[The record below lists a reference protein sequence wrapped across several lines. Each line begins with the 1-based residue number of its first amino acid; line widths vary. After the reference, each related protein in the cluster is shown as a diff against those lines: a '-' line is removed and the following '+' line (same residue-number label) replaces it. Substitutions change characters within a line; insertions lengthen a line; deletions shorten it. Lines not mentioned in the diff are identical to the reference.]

1 MLDTTRDPEKQ
12 VEEITEEISSQK
24 PEALREPETMTER
37 LVESASA
44 RSIRYAVVGLGYIA
58 QVAVLP
64 AFQHAQENSELVAL
78 VSDDEAKRK
87 QLARKYKVRKTYS
100 YEQFGDC
107 LASGEVDA
115 VYIALPN
122 NMHRA
127 YTEGAAA
134 AGVHV
139 LCEKPMAV
147 TEQECEAMIE
157 ATSRANV
164 KLMIAYRLHFE
175 AGNLAAM
182 AAVRDGKIGEPRIF
196 RSGFC
201 QQVAEG
207 NSRLQKELGGGP
219 LYDIGVYCIN
229 AARYLFRAE
238 PEEVFAYAAT
248 NKQDKR
254 FSEVEEM
261 SAAVMK
267 FPGDRLATFACS
279 FGAAD
284 RSAYEVIGSNGLL
297 KMDPAY
303 EMVGD
308 LKCEITTGDG
318 KPQKTTYKKRDQF
331 GPELVY
337 FSKCIIENR
346 TPEPGGK
353 EGLAD
358 VRIIQALLESQEKN
372 RPVRISAVKDLA
384 RPTEEQELHKPP
396 VEEPPLVK
404 ATAPSKRS

>member
-1 MLDTTRDPEKQ
+1 MSKTKTTSRHKASGNTDPNG
-12 VEEITEEISSQK
+12 
-24 PEALREPETMTER
+24 
-37 LVESASA
+37 SAKKV
-44 RSIRYAVVGLGYIA
+44 RYAVVGLGYIS

-64 AFQHAQENSELVAL
+64 AFQHALENSELLAL
-78 VSDDEAKRK
+78 VSGDATKRA
-87 QLARKYKVRKTYS
+87 QLAKKYGVSKTYS
-100 YEQFGDC
+100 YEQFPEC
-107 LASGEVDA
+107 LESGLIDA

-127 YTEGAAA
+127 YTEGAAR
-134 AGVHV
+134 AGIHV

-175 AGNLAAM
+175 QGNLAAM
-182 AAVRDGKIGEPRIF
+182 AAVRDGQIGEPRIF

-201 QQVAEG
+201 QQVTPG
-207 NSRLQKELGGGP
+207 NSRLQNELGGGP

-248 NKQDKR
+248 RAQDER
-254 FSEVEEM
+254 FKEIDEM
-261 SAAVMK
+261 SAALLR

-284 RSAYEVIGSNGLL
+284 RSTYEVIGTKGVV

-308 LKCEITTGDG
+308 LKSEITVEGRA
-318 KPQKTTYKKRDQF
+318 QKATYKKRDQF

-337 FSKCIIENR
+337 FSKCILEN
-346 TPEPGGK
+346 TQPEPGGK

-358 VRIIQALLESQEKN
+358 VRIIRALLESQEKS
-372 RPVRISAVKDLA
+372 RPVRISPVGEVA
-384 RPTEEQELHKPP
+384 RPTEEQEIHKPP
-396 VEEPPLVK
+396 VGKPHLVK
-404 ATAPSKRS
+404 AAAPSE

>member
-1 MLDTTRDPEKQ
+1 MSKTKTTSRHKASGNTDPNG
-12 VEEITEEISSQK
+12 
-24 PEALREPETMTER
+24 
-37 LVESASA
+37 SAKKV
-44 RSIRYAVVGLGYIA
+44 RYAVVGLGYIS

-64 AFQHAQENSELVAL
+64 AFQHARENSELLAL
-78 VSDDEAKRK
+78 VSGDATKRA
-87 QLARKYKVRKTYS
+87 QLAKKYGVSKTYS
-100 YEQFGDC
+100 YEQFPEC
-107 LASGEVDA
+107 LESGLIDA

-127 YTEGAAA
+127 YTEGAAR
-134 AGVHV
+134 AGIHV

-175 AGNLAAM
+175 QGNLAAM
-182 AAVRDGKIGEPRIF
+182 AAVRDGQIGEPRIF

-201 QQVAEG
+201 QQVTPG
-207 NSRLQKELGGGP
+207 NSRLQNELGGGP

-248 NKQDKR
+248 RAQDER
-254 FSEVEEM
+254 FKEIDEM
-261 SAAVMK
+261 SAALLR
-267 FPGDRLATFACS
+267 FPDDRLATFACS

-284 RSAYEVIGSNGLL
+284 RSTYEVIGTKGVV

-308 LKCEITTGDG
+308 LKSEITVEGRA
-318 KPQKTTYKKRDQF
+318 QKATYKKRDQF

-337 FSKCIIENR
+337 FSKCILEN
-346 TPEPGGK
+346 TEPEPGGK

-358 VRIIQALLESQEKN
+358 VRIIRALLESQEKS
-372 RPVRISAVKDLA
+372 RPVRISPVGEVA
-384 RPTEEQELHKPP
+384 RPTEEQEIHKPP
-396 VEEPPLVK
+396 VGKPHLVK
-404 ATAPSKRS
+404 AAAPSE